1 MIGTSRYAI
10 SEARSMSPVV
20 IGRIVGVA
28 AGLLLQVLV
37 VAPAL
42 GAGPLTIVA
51 FVVMV
56 VAGLVVGDRIAGWT
70 VARRGASVP
79 K

>member
-1 MIGTSRYAI
+1 
-10 SEARSMSPVV
+10 MSPVL
-20 IGRIVGVA
+20 IGRILGVA

-42 GAGPLTIVA
+42 GPGPLTIVA

-56 VAGLVVGDRIAGWT
+56 VAGLVVGDRIARWLAG
-70 VARRGASVP
+70 RSGASGGA
-79 K
+79 